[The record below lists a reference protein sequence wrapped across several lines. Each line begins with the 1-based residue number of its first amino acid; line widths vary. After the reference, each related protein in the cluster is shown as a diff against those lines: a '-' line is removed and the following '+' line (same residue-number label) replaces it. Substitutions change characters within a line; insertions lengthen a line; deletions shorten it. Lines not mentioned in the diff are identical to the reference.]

1 MKQNAT
7 EKTGAEFVSLKDIQG
22 STDVE
27 AGAGTVVYDPAGN
40 PHTVENADVAAH
52 PGDRGMQVIADRII
66 EALQAD
72 EVNR

>member
-1 MKQNAT
+1 MRKIS
-7 EKTGAEFVSLKDIQG
+7 GVSLKDIQG
-22 STDVE
+22 SID
-27 AGAGTVVYDPAGN
+27 AAAGTGAVVFDPAGT

-52 PGDRGMQVIADRII
+52 PGDRGMQAIADRII